1 MPIHESRKKYR
12 GPSIMHAKILL
23 LAVLKIIQCKAW
35 LWHFVL
41 NHYGTFHTLF
51 TLGKKENGQ
60 INKQCQKDQS
70 HLFDSIKLWDLQYYS
85 VKEIRTT

>member
-1 MPIHESRKKYR
+1 MTS
-12 GPSIMHAKILL
+12 
-23 LAVLKIIQCKAW
+23 
-35 LWHFVL
+35 HFVL
-41 NHYGTFHTLF
+41 NHYATFHTLF

-85 VKEIRTT
+85 VKEIRNPNVKYIVTING